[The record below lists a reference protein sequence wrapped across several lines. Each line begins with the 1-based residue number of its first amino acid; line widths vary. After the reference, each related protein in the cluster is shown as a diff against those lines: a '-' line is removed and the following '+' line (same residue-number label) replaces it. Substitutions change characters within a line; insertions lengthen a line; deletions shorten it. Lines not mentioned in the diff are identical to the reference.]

1 MKRFIR
7 WKLFKVK
14 VFFWEFVTVVVVDP
28 VIAVILGSL
37 FSIMMIILSVFKNNK
52 FTIADRHFIK
62 KLLED
67 NDITEKDVQI
77 CKDPDGYLRLFPL
90 SRRVLLLYW
99 DFISRFIGIDF

>member
-7 WKLFKVK
+7 WKTFKVRE
-14 VFFWEFVTVVVVDP
+14 FFWEFVTVVVVDP
-28 VIAVILGSL
+28 ILAIIGGSL
-37 FSIMMIILSVFKNNK
+37 FSIMMVILYAFKKNE

-67 NDITEKDVQI
+67 NGVTEKDMQE
-77 CKDPDGYLRLFPL
+77 CKDPDGCLRLFPL

-99 DFISRFIGIDF
+99 DFISRLIGIDF